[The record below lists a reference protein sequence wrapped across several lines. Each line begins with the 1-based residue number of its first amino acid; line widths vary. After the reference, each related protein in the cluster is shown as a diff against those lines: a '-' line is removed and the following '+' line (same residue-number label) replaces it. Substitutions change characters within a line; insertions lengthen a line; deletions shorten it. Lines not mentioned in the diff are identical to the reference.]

1 MDNKLFFE
9 KAYINGEWLTSQST
23 FEVINPS
30 DSSVIGKMPNLTV
43 ADTTAAIQG
52 AHQAWLSWRAEP
64 VAKRVAVVRR
74 LFERI
79 RTHREEIAQLI
90 TTESGKPLS
99 EARIE
104 VDYGN
109 SFVEWFGE
117 EGKRA
122 YGETIPSL
130 QGTSRL
136 ATIRQSVGVVA
147 AITPWNFPLAMLTR
161 KLAPALVAG
170 CAVVLKPASQ
180 TPFTALAIAKLA
192 EEAGLPKGVFQVLTS
207 TNSRDIGRELA
218 TNPLVRKITFTGSTA
233 VGQTLMAHAAS
244 TIKRVS
250 FELGGNAPFL
260 VFDDADIDSAVA
272 GAIAAKFRNAGQT
285 CVAVNRF
292 YVQDGVYDVFA
303 EKLTAAVGKLKV
315 GDGFEEGVQVGPLI
329 NSEGRKKVQQ
339 HVQDALDKGA
349 SLMTGGKVLQ
359 GNFYEPTV
367 LTDVR
372 EDSLLAQEETFGP
385 VCALFRFSTEEE
397 VIDRANDTPYGLAAY
412 FYSENIHR
420 CQRVAE
426 SLEAGM
432 VGINTGAI
440 SNASAPFG
448 GVKQSGIGREGASQG
463 LDEYLEVKY
472 LCYGV

>member
-1 MDNKLFFE
+1 MDNKLFFD
-9 KAYINGEWLTSQST
+9 KAYINGEWLTSSST

-30 DSSVIGKMPNLTV
+30 DNEVIGKLPDLTV
-43 ADTTAAIQG
+43 PDTTAAIQG
-52 AHQAWLSWRAEP
+52 AHHAWLTWREEP
-64 VAKRVAVVRR
+64 VGRRVDIVRR

-90 TTESGKPLS
+90 TTESGKPLA

-109 SFVEWFGE
+109 SFVEWFAE

-130 QGTSRL
+130 QGAGRL

-170 CAVVLKPASQ
+170 CTVVLKPASQ
-180 TPFTALAIAKLA
+180 TPFTALAVAKLA

-207 TNSRDIGRELA
+207 KNSSDIGRELA

-260 VFDDADIDSAVA
+260 VFDDADVDSAVA

-303 EKLTAAVGKLKV
+303 EKLTAAVQALKV

-329 NSEGRKKVQQ
+329 NSEGREKVQQ

-349 SLMTGGKVLQ
+349 TLMTGGKVLQ

-385 VCALFRFSTEEE
+385 VCALFRFHSEQEA
-397 VIDRANDTPYGLAAY
+397 IDRANDTPFGLAAY
-412 FYSENIHR
+412 FYSENIRR

-426 SLEAGM
+426 ALEAGM